1 MLKDV
6 KASVSYLSTAS
17 FWLAPCF
24 YFVINLLPDHMGC
37 FLAIDYLLG
46 KLKYRKTK
54 KVDTSS
60 CFHVWHFFFFFFFAA
75 WF

>member
-24 YFVINLLPDHMGC
+24 YFVMN
-37 FLAIDYLLG
+37 FYL
-46 KLKYRKTK
+46 TTWD
-54 KVDTSS
+54 VS
-60 CFHVWHFFFFFFFAA
+60 
-75 WF
+75 